1 MDPATTAVEKFP
13 KLDRCRVRSCRHFH
27 GCEPLPVTHE
37 VEIMHAWATSV
48 VVMANLNAWQGCLH
62 AGLHPLFFATG
73 PLHRGTM
80 PNGARF
86 PGGF

>member
-1 MDPATTAVEKFP
+1 
-13 KLDRCRVRSCRHFH
+13 
-27 GCEPLPVTHE
+27 
-37 VEIMHAWATSV
+37 MHAWATSV